1 MLRHREPSQ
10 KARLD
15 AGLEQFEK
23 ASRVIDEPFL
33 FGLDTTRE
41 GSDFLLLN
49 KGLVVSASM

>member
-33 FGLDTTRE
+33 FGLDTARE

-49 KGLVVSASM
+49 KGLIVSASM